1 MRVRRLLFAASILI
15 PLVAA
20 LGTPARLAA
29 QTTLPTD
36 SVKEKKPPKGRANL
50 ITEEEIAYQSG
61 ALQTALDVVQR
72 LRPAM
77 LRVRSGSASSSSGGM
92 SSASDNPTEIAVYFD
107 NQKMNGVRALQDIT
121 IAQIKE
127 IRYLSANDATT
138 LFGTG
143 NMAGAIQVISK
154 R

>member
-1 MRVRRLLFAASILI
+1 MRRHRAQLAGWILI
-15 PLVAA
+15 PMLGCAVMPATVSAQDTAA
-20 LGTPARLAA
+20 TAKPI
-29 QTTLPTD
+29 
-36 SVKEKKPPKGRANL
+36 KKKQNL
-50 ITEEEIAYQSG
+50 ITEEEIRGLDAG
-61 ALQTALDVVQR
+61 IQTAFGVVQR

-77 LRVRSGSASSSSGGM
+77 LRVRSGSTTSGNGM
-92 SSASDNPTEIAVYFD
+92 SSMDAANNEIQVFFD
-107 NQKMNGVRALQDIT
+107 SQKMGGVRALEEIA

-143 NMAGAIQVISK
+143 LMAGAIQVISK

>member
-1 MRVRRLLFAASILI
+1 MRPRRLLLAVSVLMPLFAAMAVPS
-15 PLVAA
+15 
-20 LGTPARLAA
+20 RLAA
-29 QTTLPTD
+29 QASTTD
-36 SVKEKKPPKGRANL
+36 STKAKKPPKGRADL

-61 ALQTALDVVQR
+61 TLQTALDVVQR

-92 SSASDNPTEIAVYFD
+92 SSTSDNPTEISVYFD
-107 NQKMNGVRALQDIT
+107 NQRMNGVRALQDVMLS
-121 IAQIKE
+121 QIKE